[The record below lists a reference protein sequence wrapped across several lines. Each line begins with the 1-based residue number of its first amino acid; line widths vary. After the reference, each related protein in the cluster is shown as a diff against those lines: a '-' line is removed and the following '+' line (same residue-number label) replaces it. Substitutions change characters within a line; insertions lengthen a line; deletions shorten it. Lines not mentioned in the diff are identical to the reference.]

1 MKFVIMCNN
10 NKNNNSKVSVADEKH
25 STSVRF
31 FFFKSALHSL
41 RRTPTDDMA
50 SCTDNHPR
58 LHMYRVKPYFRPIEE
73 IMPNLTMYKVRK
85 YESGTTHIKV
95 SYRVIL
101 FC

>member
-1 MKFVIMCNN
+1 MCNN

-31 FFFKSALHSL
+31 FLKKCVTFAASD
-41 RRTPTDDMA
+41 TDDMA